1 MSEIEYGGVKV
12 SGKGFLGKLIW
23 ILPLLGTLGGGSWAV
38 FEFYKD
44 YEDMKESVQQYVSPD
59 MGWIESHISETNAEL
74 KMVEQDFSIVE
85 KEFKVLK
92 EVDEATSAVIRER
105 INSVKEISANL
116 QTDLHDL
123 RMDLNQDVAE
133 LNNHIEV
140 TSDKLNANLSKQEAR
155 LEKQDARNRQSV
167 EDVNKASSDNVTIIR
182 GLISSS
188 EERRDRIVDRLD
200 TKLAETQSLI
210 DDLVKA
216 NRKLKDEITEAQEQL
231 RKDLMADM
239 EDQIK
244 KALGGFKKKGLLM
257 KNKWVRVGIA
267 LAIFVVV
274 IFYGV
279 DKMMCTPPCI

>member
-1 MSEIEYGGVKV
+1 MPEVQYPEVGSPEIEYGGVKV
-12 SGKGFLGKLIW
+12 SSRGLLGKLFW
-23 ILPLLGTLGGGSWAV
+23 ILPLMGTLAGGLWAG

-44 YEDMKESVQQYVSPD
+44 YEDMKESVQEYVSPD
-59 MGWIESHISETNAEL
+59 MGWIEKHISSTNAEL

-92 EVDEATSAVIRER
+92 EVDEATSAVIREK

-116 QTDLHDL
+116 QTDIHDL
-123 RMDLNQDVAE
+123 RMDVNQDVAE

-216 NRKLKDEITEAQEQL
+216 NRKLKDELTEAQDQL
-231 RKDLMADM
+231 RKDLITEM
-239 EDQIK
+239 EEQIK
-244 KALGGFKKKGLLM
+244 KALGGFK
-257 KNKWVRVGIA
+257 
-267 LAIFVVV
+267 
-274 IFYGV
+274 
-279 DKMMCTPPCI
+279 

>member
-1 MSEIEYGGVKV
+1 MSSEIEYGGVKV

-23 ILPLLGTLGGGSWAV
+23 ILPLMGTLAGGSWAV

-44 YEDMKESVQQYVSPD
+44 YEDMKEAVQEYVSPD

-92 EVDEATSAVIRER
+92 EVDEATSAVIREQ
-105 INSVKEISANL
+105 INSVKAISANL

-167 EDVNKASSDNVTIIR
+167 EDVNKVSSDNVTIIR
-182 GLISSS
+182 GLIASS

-216 NRKLKDEITEAQEQL
+216 NRKLKDELTEAQDQL
-231 RKDLMADM
+231 REDLMADM

-244 KALGGFKKKGLLM
+244 KALGGFK
-257 KNKWVRVGIA
+257 
-267 LAIFVVV
+267 
-274 IFYGV
+274 
-279 DKMMCTPPCI
+279 

>member
-1 MSEIEYGGVKV
+1 
-12 SGKGFLGKLIW
+12 
-23 ILPLLGTLGGGSWAV
+23 
-38 FEFYKD
+38 
-44 YEDMKESVQQYVSPD
+44 
-59 MGWIESHISETNAEL
+59 
-74 KMVEQDFSIVE
+74 MVEQDFSIVE

-92 EVDEATSAVIRER
+92 EVDEATSAVIREQ
-105 INSVKEISANL
+105 INSVKAISANL

-167 EDVNKASSDNVTIIR
+167 EDVNKVSSDNVTIIR
-182 GLISSS
+182 GLIASS

-216 NRKLKDEITEAQEQL
+216 NRKLKDELTEAQDQL
-231 RKDLMADM
+231 REDLMADM

-244 KALGGFKKKGLLM
+244 KALGGFK
-257 KNKWVRVGIA
+257 
-267 LAIFVVV
+267 
-274 IFYGV
+274 
-279 DKMMCTPPCI
+279 